1 MIGRCMPINA
11 ADWTYRPNFRVPD
24 HSGVGRMRA
33 TRTRQ
38 HGSFPCKP
46 RFIPDVTIPNELLFL
61 HPEQRL
67 FRVLSWHGHDVICQI
82 CLTPAATR
90 EANITKEAATISL
103 KCADFQFVV
112 RGYHPVPVQPPLPA
126 VGHSVGNINVHDAC
140 SLPVPSPLRC

>member
-1 MIGRCMPINA
+1 M
-11 ADWTYRPNFRVPD
+11 
-24 HSGVGRMRA
+24 
-33 TRTRQ
+33 
-38 HGSFPCKP
+38 CKP

-67 FRVLSWHGHDVICQI
+67 FRVLSWHGHDLICQI

-126 VGHSVGNINVHDAC
+126 VRA
-140 SLPVPSPLRC
+140 